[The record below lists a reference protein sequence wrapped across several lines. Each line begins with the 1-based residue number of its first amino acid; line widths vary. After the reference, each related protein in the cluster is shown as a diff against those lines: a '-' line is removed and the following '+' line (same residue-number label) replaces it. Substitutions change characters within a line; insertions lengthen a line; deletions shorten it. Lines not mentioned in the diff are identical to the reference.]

1 MSMLCSLAVCCLWQG
16 AFRQGAVLGIT
27 VLSCCSQPR
36 SSQQF
41 APRANPSVCGLLR
54 QGSLCRTL
62 LACGHQ
68 LAIHLDQVSWCRNST
83 GRLQGGKRASTGTW
97 HASDNLYLH
106 IYCLAKDCAQGAGR
120 RSAHPYWQR
129 WMPSTATYNN
139 ILIALASTA
148 VAQLKTG
155 TCRPILAL
163 ASACF
168 SYSLMHVCHAV
179 HVRPSA

>member
-1 MSMLCSLAVCCLWQG
+1 MQCWVLQFYHAARSHVPVNNLLPGQTLLCVGCSGKAAYAGPCLHVGTNLPFIWIRYPGVAIPRG
-16 AFRQGAVLGIT
+16 AFREASAPALAHGTLRIT
-27 VLSCCSQPR
+27 
-36 SSQQF
+36 
-41 APRANPSVCGLLR
+41 
-54 QGSLCRTL
+54 
-62 LACGHQ
+62 
-68 LAIHLDQVSWCRNST
+68 ST
-83 GRLQGGKRASTGTW
+83 YTSTALQRM
-97 HASDNLYLH
+97 
-106 IYCLAKDCAQGAGR
+106 CAQGAGR